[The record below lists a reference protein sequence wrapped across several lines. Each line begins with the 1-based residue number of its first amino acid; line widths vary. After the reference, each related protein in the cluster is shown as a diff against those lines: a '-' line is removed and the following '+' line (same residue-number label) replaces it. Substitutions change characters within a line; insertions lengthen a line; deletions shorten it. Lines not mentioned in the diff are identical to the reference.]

1 MSDYLQAYVLETQ
14 NYRRNKGAVIG
25 AYQSNNTTGNFY
37 SGQVSGKI
45 TNIYGEALI
54 GAIVLVVGTTNLAT
68 HLMLPIIFLN
78 HPSTTLGARTN
89 RTPSVAEGY
98 MHEAV
103 RQL

>member
-1 MSDYLQAYVLETQ
+1 LSDYLQAYVLETQ

-54 GAIVLVVGTTNLAT
+54 GAIVLVVGITNLAT
-68 HLMLPIIFLN
+68 HLKLPNCFMHVPLGYARATVS
-78 HPSTTLGARTN
+78 PSPKRSRG
-89 RTPSVAEGY
+89 V
-98 MHEAV
+98 V
-103 RQL
+103 